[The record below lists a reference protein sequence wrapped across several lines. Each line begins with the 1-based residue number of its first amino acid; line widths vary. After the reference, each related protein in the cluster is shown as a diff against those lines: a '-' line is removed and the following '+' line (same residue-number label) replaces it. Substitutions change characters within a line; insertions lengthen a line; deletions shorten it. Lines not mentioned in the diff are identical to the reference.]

1 MWIYFLFVFLFMKH
15 MERWTFLIPSSY
27 GNNAIIVKGML
38 PLMQWNEYRVINTM
52 ERYLSLL
59 FILYKGLFF
68 ISPWPSIMH
77 TLEWYETRV
86 RVDWV
91 PFVTWTLRSEAI
103 YSLRRVPHTGVVASK
118 SWLRTRSSSNF
129 GSIAA
134 RCWTFRPPAP
144 YLPLT
149 VNSLKKEDGYFGSRR
164 MPSCQ
169 RKAANMFPELQ
180 PQWLSF

>member
-1 MWIYFLFVFLFMKH
+1 MILWYLPGHSAVVQFLDPVALPGQVSLPPGSAWLQARALNSAPRPQEAVHWDQEPQSCQAVMPTTIY
-15 MERWTFLIPSSY
+15 
-27 GNNAIIVKGML
+27 
-38 PLMQWNEYRVINTM
+38 
-52 ERYLSLL
+52 
-59 FILYKGLFF
+59 
-68 ISPWPSIMH
+68 
-77 TLEWYETRV
+77 EWYETRV

-103 YSLRRVPHTGVVASK
+103 CSFCGISYAGVIASK